1 MRHSTSADGTQVE
14 VSLGVNMQA
23 PDGLSQQVVH
33 TVSEN
38 GQTFRVWNCRFD
50 EEGRGYDK
58 EQLRW
63 SIHCF

>member
-38 GQTFRVWNCRFD
+38 GRALRVWNCRFD